1 MSLAYPIP
9 MKWLA
14 LAFSSALLGCALTTA
29 GPGGPLRS
37 GTSTQI
43 QFTSAVSYGP
53 AAATV
58 GGVPVSGN
66 GQTNQLGGKSAV
78 DPLPNPVPVTIAVR
92 QQVGPS
98 FEVSGDVGWVD
109 SGVGLRLRLPS
120 SERLPIVL
128 SAAARSGEIGL
139 FGRDTYQGT
148 LAIEAYPAVS
158 HAPQG
163 SNAHRLVLSLGLA
176 AGAFEHDLSLPESF
190 ESGSDAPH
198 GFPSEIVIRREVRLQ
213 AAVGVHLQGG
223 HGAITLALQPW
234 LVLAR
239 DPSVAATC
247 DECEGPSALSAFSQR
262 WGLSL
267 LVMPALTI

>member
-1 MSLAYPIP
+1 

-14 LAFSSALLGCALTTA
+14 LTVSTALFGCALTTA

-37 GTSTQI
+37 RTTTQL
-43 QFTSAVSYGP
+43 QFTSAVAYGP

-66 GQTNQLGGKSAV
+66 SETNQLGGKSVV

-98 FEVSGDVGWVD
+98 FEVSGDLGWVD
-109 SGVGLRLRLPS
+109 SGVGLRLRLPLFES
-120 SERLPIVL
+120 LPMVL
-128 SAAARSGEIGL
+128 SAGARTGAIGL
-139 FGRDTYQGT
+139 FARDTYQGT
-148 LAIEAYPAVS
+148 VAIEAYPALCC
-158 HAPQG
+158 AREG
-163 SNAHRLVLSLGLA
+163 SNALRLVLSLGVA

-198 GFPSEIVIRREVRLQ
+198 GFPSEIIIRREVRLQ
-213 AAVGVHLQGG
+213 AAVGVYLQGQR
-223 HGAITLALQPW
+223 GALTLALQPW
-234 LVLAR
+234 IVLAS
-239 DPSVAATC
+239 DASVFATC
-247 DECEGPSALSAFSQR
+247 DECEGPSVLSAFSQS

-267 LVMPALTI
+267 LVTPALTL